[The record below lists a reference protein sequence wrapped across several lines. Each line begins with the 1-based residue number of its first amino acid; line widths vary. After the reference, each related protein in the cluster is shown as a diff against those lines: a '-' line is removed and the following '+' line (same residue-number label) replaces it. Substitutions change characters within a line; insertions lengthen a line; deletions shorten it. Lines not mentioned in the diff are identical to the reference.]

1 MSGSTLRPKESPS
14 QTAGPY
20 VQIGLTPGQLRVV
33 HSEIDDLGSGPL
45 EVGLGEK
52 ILVCGR
58 VLDGSA
64 EPVSD
69 AIIELWQADSD
80 GTYRNGWGRTIC
92 DDNGVFGFDT
102 VKPGRVE
109 NSPGNPM
116 APHLTLW
123 IVARGISIGLHTRVY
138 FDDEEEANKSDA
150 ILALVDPD
158 RRRTL
163 LSNRSQVDGK
173 TTYTLEIHL
182 QGKNETVFFDV

>member
-20 VQIGLTPGQLRVV
+20 VHIGLTPGQLRVM

-45 EVGLGEK
+45 EVGLGER

-69 AIIELWQADSD
+69 AIVELWQADSD
-80 GTYRNGWGRTIC
+80 GTYRNGWGRTVC
-92 DDNGVFGFDT
+92 DGNGVFRFDT

-109 NSPGNPM
+109 DSTGNLM

-123 IVARGISIGLHTRVY
+123 IVARGINVGLHTRVY

-150 ILALVDPD
+150 VLALVDAD
-158 RRRTL
+158 RRQTL
-163 LSNRSQVDGK
+163 LGKRSQVGGK
-173 TTYTLEIHL
+173 TAYTLEIHL
-182 QGKNETVFFDV
+182 QGENETVFFDV